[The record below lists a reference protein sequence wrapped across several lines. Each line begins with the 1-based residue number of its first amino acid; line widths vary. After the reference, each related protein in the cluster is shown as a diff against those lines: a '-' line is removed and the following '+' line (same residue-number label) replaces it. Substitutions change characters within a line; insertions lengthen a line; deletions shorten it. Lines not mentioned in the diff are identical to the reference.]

1 MMRNWLLLSSSF
13 HAAGLIAVII
23 FSSIN
28 INIPQKKKQVFY
40 VDFVGSSEI
49 KNTGP
54 SGQNSSSAAPAAIEK
69 QPEPEKTK
77 QEQPAKENKNE
88 LIHIRIEPTVK
99 EKSEDIFSKLGI
111 NMSYAVSL
119 FLNQVIL
126 KNGFPFN
133 VELPNVNETEMESLA
148 KIIESTGG
156 TGEVSLKNQ
165 KIIHLYALG
174 EIDYET
180 AVFAIKRSFM

>member
-1 MMRNWLLLSSSF
+1 MS
-13 HAAGLIAVII
+13 
-23 FSSIN
+23 
-28 INIPQKKKQVFY
+28 
-40 VDFVGSSEI
+40 
-49 KNTGP
+49 
-54 SGQNSSSAAPAAIEK
+54 
-69 QPEPEKTK
+69 
-77 QEQPAKENKNE
+77 KENKNK

-99 EKSEDIFSKLGI
+99 EKSEYIFNKLGI
-111 NMSYAVSL
+111 NMSYAISL

-133 VELPNVNETEMESLA
+133 VELPKVNETELESLA

-156 TGEVSLKNQ
+156 NGKVSERNQ
-165 KIIHLYALG
+165 KNIHLYSLG

>member
-1 MMRNWLLLSSSF
+1 MS
-13 HAAGLIAVII
+13 
-23 FSSIN
+23 
-28 INIPQKKKQVFY
+28 
-40 VDFVGSSEI
+40 
-49 KNTGP
+49 
-54 SGQNSSSAAPAAIEK
+54 
-69 QPEPEKTK
+69 
-77 QEQPAKENKNE
+77 KENKKE

-99 EKSEDIFSKLGI
+99 EKSENIFNKLGI

-133 VELPNVNETEMESLA
+133 VELPKVNGTELESLA

-156 TGEVSLKNQ
+156 NGKVSEKNQ
-165 KIIHLYALG
+165 KIIHLYSLG

>member
-1 MMRNWLLLSSSF
+1 MSR
-13 HAAGLIAVII
+13 
-23 FSSIN
+23 
-28 INIPQKKKQVFY
+28 
-40 VDFVGSSEI
+40 
-49 KNTGP
+49 
-54 SGQNSSSAAPAAIEK
+54 
-69 QPEPEKTK
+69 
-77 QEQPAKENKNE
+77 ENKNE

-99 EKSEDIFSKLGI
+99 EKSEDIFNKLGI

-126 KNGFPFN
+126 KNGFPFI

-156 TGEVSLKNQ
+156 SGEVSLKNQ